1 MMDISMMAVL
11 LASIGL
17 IWLLIRW
24 CSDQVES
31 EE

>member
-1 MMDISMMAVL
+1 MFDLAMSLIL
-11 LASIGL
+11 LASLGL

-24 CSDQVES
+24 CSYQVES